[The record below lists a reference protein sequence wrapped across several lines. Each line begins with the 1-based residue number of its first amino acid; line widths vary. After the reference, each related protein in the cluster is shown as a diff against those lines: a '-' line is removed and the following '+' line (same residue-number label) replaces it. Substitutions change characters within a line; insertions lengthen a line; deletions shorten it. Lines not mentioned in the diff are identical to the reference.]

1 MRVSVIHM
9 PQIEVSV
16 PAAGIPNSLT
26 YELPE
31 SLYSESLVG
40 RRVRVTLRNRPV
52 VGVIVGENSI
62 ERIAKPI
69 EALLDETPII
79 TTEQIALC
87 RFVADYYMAPLGEVL
102 RLCLP
107 PDTPRT
113 MKKLVLAK
121 RRKKQE
127 IPGQNPNNKIIEIQ
141 LNTEQAAALKQICAA
156 KSKAFAY
163 VIVEA
168 EIVVFLLAGTVGEG
182 LS

>member
-1 MRVSVIHM
+1 M

-16 PAAGIPNSLT
+16 PAAGISNSLT

-31 SLYSESLVG
+31 SLWADNLIG
-40 RRVRVTLRNRPV
+40 RRVRVTLKNRPV
-52 VGVIVGENSI
+52 VGVIVGEKSSD
-62 ERIAKPI
+62 RITKPI

-113 MKKLVLAK
+113 MKKMALVK
-121 RRKKQE
+121 RRGKKKKHE
-127 IPGQNPNNKIIEIQ
+127 ARADSKVIK
-141 LNTEQAAALKQICAA
+141 LNREHAAALEQICAA
-156 KSKAFAY
+156 TSKAF
-163 VIVEA
+163 
-168 EIVVFLLAGTVGEG
+168 LLEG
-182 LS
+182 VTGSGKTEVYIH